1 MFPNLLEATKEYW
14 RQLDDLEMAYQ
25 QGKLSL
31 EEVDV
36 KVADL
41 MAELA
46 QERRAAF
53 TFFWRSW
60 RHWLTFQKETL
71 INLAVLGLLAYFWAL
86 TSQLS

>member
-1 MFPNLLEATKEYW
+1 MLPNLFEATKEYW
-14 RQLDDLEMAYQ
+14 AQLDDLEMAYQ

-53 TFFWRSW
+53 TFFWRSL

-71 INLAVLGLLAYFWAL
+71 ISLAVLGFLTYFWVL